1 MKELEKLIKLTKEL
15 KLLYVE
21 DNEAARTSILDILQE
36 FFDDIIVAVDGEEG
50 LEKFREHDIDLIIT
64 DINMPKLN
72 GLEMLAEIKKES
84 DDVITLICSAYNES
98 DYFVESIK
106 LGVEGYLLKPIDF
119 KQFMTLLEKVAQKC
133 QAKKSQE
140 LLKQYKD
147 VTDKSSILSIID
159 TDLRITYVNSA
170 FCKISEYKKEELIGR
185 EYSKIT
191 NFTQEDSLNE
201 EIWRT
206 IKDEKKIW
214 QGIVKNVSKS
224 GRPYYLDSTIKPI
237 LDTRGNIIEY
247 IALRHDVTAIMNP
260 FKQLNDLIGSSSIP
274 MAVLVKIENFED
286 IQNFYGQ
293 KLTQEIEESF
303 AKQLFDFMP
312 NSSGFKKVFIL
323 RNGEYAFAKDRVNS
337 TKTDEDIIRELQLF
351 QKSVNEA
358 KIEIDGLDYDVS
370 VIISIAY
377 GDEVL
382 ENAMYGMKQLLETKQ
397 NFIVAN
403 DLASKEH
410 TQAQVNINILK
421 MVKVAMDKGKIISY
435 FQPIVNNKTKKIE
448 KYESLVRLIDE
459 DDNIISPYFFLNIAK
474 RGKYYT
480 QITSIV
486 LDNSFK
492 SLDMTEA
499 EISINISAL
508 DIEKEQISQKI
519 FSLLEQH
526 KESAHRV
533 VLELLEDEEVKDFE
547 VIKSFISKVKA
558 LGVSIA
564 IDDFGS
570 GYSSFE
576 RLLEY
581 QPDIL
586 KLDGTLIKNIV
597 TDKFSLS
604 IVKTMVNFAK
614 EQNIKIVAEYV
625 ENEAIYD
632 VLCSLGVDYS
642 QGYYFGKPELLD
654 SP

>member
-1 MKELEKLIKLTKEL
+1 MQELQKLIDSTRDL

-21 DNEAARTSILDILQE
+21 DNEAARNSILDILKE
-36 FFDDIIVAVDGEEG
+36 FFNDIVVGVDGEDG
-50 LEKFREHDIDLIIT
+50 LEKFKSNSIDLIIT
-64 DINMPKLN
+64 DINMPKMN
-72 GLEMLAEIKKES
+72 GLEMLAEIKKEKS
-84 DDVITLICSAYNES
+84 DVITIICSAYNES
-98 DYFVESIK
+98 EYFVESIK

-119 KQFMTLLEKVAQKC
+119 MQFMTLLEKVTEKS

-147 VTDKSSILSIID
+147 VTDKSSIMSIID
-159 TDLRITYVNSA
+159 TDLKITYVNSA
-170 FCKISEYKKEELIGR
+170 FCKISEYTKEELIGKD
-185 EYSKIT
+185 YVLTT
-191 NFTQEDSLNE
+191 NFTQEDSLNN

-206 IKDEKKIW
+206 IKEEKKTW
-214 QGIVKNVSKS
+214 QGIVKNVSKN

-237 LDTRGNIIEY
+237 LDTNDEIIEY

-260 FKQLNDLIGSSSIP
+260 FKRLNDLISSSSKP
-274 MAVLVKIENFED
+274 MAVLVKIENFDNIE
-286 IQNFYGQ
+286 NFYGQ

-303 AKQLFDFMP
+303 AAQLFDFMP
-312 NSSGFKKVFIL
+312 KGSGFKNVFIL
-323 RNGEYAFAKDRVNS
+323 RNGEYAFAKDRANS
-337 TKTDEDIIRELQLF
+337 TKTDQDVIKELQLF
-351 QKSVNEA
+351 QKSVNDA
-358 KIEIDGLDYDVS
+358 KIEIDGLDYDIS

-382 ENAMYGMKQLLETKQ
+382 ENAMYGVKQLLETKQ

-421 MVKVAMDKGKIISY
+421 MIKVAMDRSRIISY

-448 KYESLVRLIDE
+448 KYESLVRLIDNDE
-459 DDNIISPYFFLNIAK
+459 NIVSPFFFLNIAK
-474 RGKYYT
+474 KGKYYT

-492 SLDMTEA
+492 ALDITEA
-499 EISINISAL
+499 DISINISAL

-586 KLDGTLIKNIV
+586 KLDGGLIKNIES
-597 TDKFSLS
+597 DKFSLS

-614 EQNIKIVAEYV
+614 EQNIKVVAEYV
-625 ENEAIYD
+625 ENEGIYNI
-632 VLCSLGVDYS
+632 LCDLGVDYS
-642 QGYYFGKPELLD
+642 QGYYFGKPEPLE
-654 SP
+654 